1 MKKYRTPSVVCLK
14 IASIIIVCCIS
25 LNNSKGQG
33 SNHFPESNTLYRTI
47 NQLDSVLF
55 NAFNTRNLDTMK
67 TLFSEDL
74 EFYHDLGG
82 LTDYNQNMDSF
93 KKTFESDRRVRRE
106 LVSGSLEVNPIKDFG
121 AVEIGIHRFY
131 STEKGQKEQLS
142 SEARFIHLWQ
152 KKDGKWKISRI
163 ISFGHH
169 EYL

>member
-1 MKKYRTPSVVCLK
+1 MKKDRTSSVVCLK
-14 IASIIIVCCIS
+14 IASIICVCVTS
-25 LNNSKGQG
+25 FNTSNGQ
-33 SNHFPESNTLYRTI
+33 ESNVFSDSKTLYRTI
-47 NQLDSVLF
+47 SLLDSVLF
-55 NAFNTRNLDTMK
+55 NAFNTRNLDTIEIF
-67 TLFSEDL
+67 FSKDL

-106 LVSGSLEVNPIKDFG
+106 LVSGSLEVYPIKDFG

-131 STEKGQKEQLS
+131 STEKGKKEQLS

-152 KKDGKWKISRI
+152 KKDGKWKICRI